1 MTWKQERFCEEF
13 IVDANARAAA
23 IRAGYSAKS
32 ESNPQRLMANKEV
45 RARICELMGSIQSE
59 RVARA
64 AEVVGFLTAVMR
76 DEVEGM
82 KTTSKDRIRAAELL
96 GKRYGVFGEKDCGGD
111 QEVIVIS
118 GEQQLE

>member
-1 MTWKQERFCEEF
+1 MTWRQERFCEEF
-13 IVDANARAAA
+13 IVDANATAAA
-23 IRAGYSAKS
+23 IRAGYSAKC
-32 ESNPQRLMANKEV
+32 NANQHRLMANKEV

-96 GKRYGVFGEKDCGGD
+96 GKRYGVFGEKEGGGEH
-111 QEVIVIS
+111 EVIVIS